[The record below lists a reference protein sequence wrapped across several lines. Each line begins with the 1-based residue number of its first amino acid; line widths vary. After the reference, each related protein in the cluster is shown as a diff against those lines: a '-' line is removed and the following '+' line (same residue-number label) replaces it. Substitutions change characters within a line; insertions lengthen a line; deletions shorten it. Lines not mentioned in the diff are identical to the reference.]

1 MTEMKREYY
10 NSETLVTQNPEY
22 CVTRFSS
29 HNTKILEQE
38 TFSFSKYWG
47 MI

>member
-1 MTEMKREYY
+1 MAIGVYQKI
-10 NSETLVTQNPEY
+10 ETLICYTKYEY